1 MSDLRL
7 VMFDVDGTLVDSQ
20 ADIIASMHAAFGA
33 ADLAPPE
40 RSEILS
46 IVGLSLPKVMEALAR
61 DAGAA
66 THALMV
72 EAYKDAYTEQRQS
85 MGAAASSPLYPGA
98 LEALNA
104 LNGQDDT
111 LIGVA
116 TGKSRR
122 GLDHLLEAHDL
133 ARFFVTQQV
142 ADHHPS
148 KPHPSMLLT
157 AMVET
162 GIDPENCIMIGDTRF
177 DLEMAKSAGVAF
189 VGVPWGYH
197 PAEQLTGAHA
207 IIERF
212 DDLPS
217 VLDSIW
223 GRGA

>member
-7 VMFDVDGTLVDSQ
+7 VMFDVDGTLVDSR

-33 ADLAPPE
+33 ADLVPPE

-85 MGAAASSPLYPGA
+85 KGAAVSSPLYPGA
-98 LEALNA
+98 LEALNT

-142 ADHHPS
+142 SDHHPS